1 MSKQAIQLTEIF
13 KQLSLAEKLQ
23 VIELFFRNVKEE
35 ALKKESGEEKRR
47 KAAELLLTDYL
58 NDSELTAF
66 TVLDGEEI
74 YETK

>member
-1 MSKQAIQLTEIF
+1 MQAIQLTEIF
-13 KQLSLAEKLQ
+13 KQLTLVEKLQ
-23 VIELFFRNVKEE
+23 LLELFFKDVKEAE
-35 ALKKESGEEKRR
+35 LKKESEEEKRR
-47 KAAELLLTDYL
+47 KAAELLLSDYL

>member
-1 MSKQAIQLTEIF
+1 MSMQAIQLTEIF
-13 KQLSLAEKLQ
+13 KQLTLVEKLQ
-23 VIELFFRNVKEE
+23 LLELFFKDVKEAE
-35 ALKKESGEEKRR
+35 LKKESEEEKRR
-47 KAAELLLTDYL
+47 KAAELLLSDYL